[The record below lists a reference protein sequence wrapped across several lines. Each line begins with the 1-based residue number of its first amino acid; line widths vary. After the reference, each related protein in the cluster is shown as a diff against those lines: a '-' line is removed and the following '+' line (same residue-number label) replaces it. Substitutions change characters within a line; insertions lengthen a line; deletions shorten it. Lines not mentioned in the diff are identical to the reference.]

1 MGNMSYYAPN
11 VVKFKGDTG
20 RVIIGNFA
28 SVAPDADF
36 YVGGLHRVEWVSLYG
51 LRAMLE
57 LPGAYEDG
65 FTHGRGDIVV
75 GSDTWITNGC
85 TVMSGVTIGDGA
97 VVGTKAVVAKDVRPV
112 RDRRRQPGE
121 GDRPALQ
128 RRAGRGAAA
137 DQVVGLAD
145 GARQGARRRAL
156 QPRHRRLHRARSI
169 PGRSRGADGAP
180 ASPSSS
186 STTTARRLLPDCLAA
201 LAAQTLAP
209 DEIVVADNGSRDGS
223 LALLRAHHPERARA
237 RARPQPRLRR
247 RRQPRRARAR
257 RRPGSAS

>member
-11 VVKFKGDTG
+11 VIKFKGDTG

-75 GSDTWITNGC
+75 GSDTWVTNGC

-97 VVGTKAVVAKDVRPV
+97 VVGTKAVVAKDVRPY
-112 RDRRRQPGE
+112 
-121 GDRPALQ
+121 AI
-128 RRAGRGAAA
+128 
-137 DQVVGLAD
+137 VVGNPAKEI
-145 GARQGARRRAL
+145 GRRFSDEQVEAL
-156 QPRHRRLHRARSI
+156 LRIKWWDWPTELVKERVDALSSPDIDAFIAQFD
-169 PGRSRGADGAP
+169 PGSVAG
-180 ASPSSS
+180 
-186 STTTARRLLPDCLAA
+186 TAAGSGVAVVIVNYNGERLLPDCLAA

-209 DEIVVADNGSRDGS
+209 EQIVVADNGSQGR
-223 LALLRAHHPERARA
+223 LRGAAACPPSARRRA
-237 RARPQPRLRR
+237 RARPQPRLRG
-247 RRQPRRARAR
+247 RRQPRRAGDLGAR
-257 RRPGSAS
+257 GSAC